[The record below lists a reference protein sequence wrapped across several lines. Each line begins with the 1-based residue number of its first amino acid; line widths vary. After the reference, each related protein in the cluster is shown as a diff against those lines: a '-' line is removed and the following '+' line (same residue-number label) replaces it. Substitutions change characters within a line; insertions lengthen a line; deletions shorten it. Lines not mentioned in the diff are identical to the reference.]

1 MQIKDVMTPQCDWIA
16 PDASLEQ
23 AAKIMKDQDIGFIPV
38 GENDKLIGAV
48 TDRDIVTRAVS
59 AGANP
64 SSQVRDIMTPQI
76 KYCFEDQTVDE
87 ICQNMS
93 DIKVRRLPV
102 VNRDKRLVG
111 VVSLGDLS
119 QGKAQPSGEALQ
131 NITEEN
137 KRSSQ
142 AA

>member
-1 MQIKDVMTPQCDWIA
+1 MQIKDVMTPQCEWIA

-23 AAKIMKDQDIGFIPV
+23 AAQAMKNNDCGFIPV

-48 TDRDIVTRAVS
+48 TDRDIAIRAV
-59 AGANP
+59 AEGQGPAA
-64 SSQVRDIMTPQI
+64 QVRDIMTPQI

-119 QGKAQPSGEALQ
+119 QGKVQPSGEALQ

-137 KRSSQ
+137 KRTSQ